1 MASIAVLQASTAV
14 WPIGQRAVLVAP
26 FALRAPG
33 EQATVSPW
41 IARPQPLTAARI
53 LPSIVA
59 NDVYL
64 SPIYTPL
71 GEDFVCPVARL
82 LVVGPLLRL
91 WLVEALGALVT
102 TAWLPKQPTFYNGE
116 NSLDFS

>member
-1 MASIAVLQASTAV
+1 MLLATQ
-14 WPIGQRAVLVAP
+14 
-26 FALRAPG
+26 FALRAAG
-33 EQATVSPW
+33 EQATVSLW
-41 IARPQPLTAARI
+41 IARPQPLTAAWI
-53 LPSIVA
+53 LLSIV
-59 NDVYL
+59 VEELYL

-82 LVVGPLLRL
+82 LVVGPRRRQ